1 MNKEISKSTETI
13 EATKVTKATSAT
25 SATEAVNNADQPKKL
40 VVIGLPS
47 ATAAKTGFGA
57 GDNRPGY
64 KAKSSK
70 KTGAKYRVRQ

>member
-1 MNKEISKSTETI
+1 MNKELSKKNAVDANEITI
-13 EATKVTKATSAT
+13 ASEAIK
-25 SATEAVNNADQPKKL
+25 EASNADQPKKL
-40 VVIGLPS
+40 VIIGLPS

-57 GDNRPGY
+57 PDSRPGY

>member
-1 MNKEISKSTETI
+1 MNKELSKKNAVDTNEIAKTSD
-13 EATKVTKATSAT
+13 ATN
-25 SATEAVNNADQPKKL
+25 ATEATNNADQPKKL
-40 VVIGLPS
+40 VIIGLPS

-57 GDNRPGY
+57 PDSRPGY